1 MEYVH
6 ISFKVIIAF
15 LIMLTFFR
23 VAGNKDIG
31 EINLLD
37 IGINLIVIE
46 LIVGLIEHETP
57 ILKSLYP
64 IGILIFIQL
73 CLNFLGMKNQTIR
86 SIFQGKPI
94 ILIEQGKCDQKN
106 MKKTGYNLD
115 DLFTQLRIK
124 NISDISNVNY
134 AILETSGELSIF
146 EKNQKFTLP
155 IIQDGVL
162 QERNLKILDKDK
174 KWLLDELKRLKL
186 KVEDIF
192 ICSYDE
198 KEFYIELKK

>member
-1 MEYVH
+1 MEYVQ
-6 ISFKVIIAF
+6 ISFKVILAF
-15 LIMLTFFR
+15 LIMLSFFR
-23 VAGNKDIG
+23 VAGNKDLG

-37 IGINLIVIE
+37 IGMNLIVIE
-46 LIVGLIEHETP
+46 LIVGLIEHATP

-73 CLNFLGMKNQTIR
+73 CLNYLGMKNQTIR

-94 ILIEQGKCDQKN
+94 IIIEKGKCNQKN
-106 MKKTGYNLD
+106 MKKTGYNLN

-124 NISDISNVNY
+124 DISDISNVDY
-134 AILETSGELSIF
+134 AILETSGELTIF
-146 EKNQKFTLP
+146 EKNKKFILP

-162 QERNLKILDKDK
+162 QERNLMILDKDK
-174 KWLLDELKRLKL
+174 KWLLDELQKLKV

-192 ICSYDE
+192 ICSYD
-198 KEFYIELKK
+198 KEDFYFELKK